1 MEAAVFRGVGNPL
14 SIEDVEAPQIRPG
27 DLLIKVEYCGICG
40 SDLHA
45 TEEGALVVPDG
56 QILGHEF
63 TGTVVE
69 TGAEAG
75 PEWQVGQTV
84 TAVPVNACAD
94 CGRTCRLGM
103 GIHCPNNIITGFGA
117 PGAYAEYI
125 RVDSGNALRLPD
137 GLSLRDGATAEPLSV
152 GHHVIDK
159 AQMRPGTDVLVI
171 GAGPIGL
178 SCAAFARFAGARNV
192 VVSEFAENRRQRAL
206 AMGATAAVD
215 PAAGDV
221 AAQYA
226 EIAGGPPELV
236 IECVGVPG
244 MLDLC
249 IGLVKHQGKVMVCG
263 VCTKADSFIPLAAL
277 AKEVCLQWAL
287 GYKKRDFEVVL
298 DLLASGRIDPKPL
311 VTHVIGFDDLAD
323 RFEKLRTPTDECK
336 ILLRPAR
343 D

>member
-14 SIEDVEAPQIRPG
+14 SIEKVEAPAVQTG

-45 TEEGALVVPDG
+45 TEAGALIVPDG

-69 TGAEAG
+69 VGADAG
-75 PEWQVGQTV
+75 GDWSVGDHV
-84 TAVPVNACAD
+84 TAVPVNACAE
-94 CGRTCRLGM
+94 CGRQCKLGM
-103 GIHCPNNIITGFGA
+103 GIHCPKNIITGFGA

-125 RVDSGNALRLPD
+125 RVDAGNALRLPQ
-137 GLSLRDGATAEPLSV
+137 GLSFREGATAEPLSV

-159 AQMRPGTDVLVI
+159 AGMRPGTNVLVI

-178 SCAAFARFAGARNV
+178 SCTTFARFAGARHV
-192 VVSEFAENRRQRAL
+192 VVSEFAENRRERAL
-206 AMGATAAVD
+206 AMGATDVID
-215 PAAGDV
+215 PNAGDV
-221 AAQYA
+221 AEQYA
-226 EIAGGPPELV
+226 AIAGGPPDLV

-244 MLDLC
+244 MLGLC
-249 IGLVKHQGKVMVCG
+249 IDLVKHQGKVMVCG
-263 VCTKADSFIPLAAL
+263 VCTNEESFIPLAAL

-287 GYKKRDFEVVL
+287 GYKPRDFEVVL
-298 DLLASGRIDPKPL
+298 DLIANGRIDPKPL
-311 VTHVIGFDDLAD
+311 ITHVIGFDDLAE
-323 RFEKLRTPTDECK
+323 RFESLRTPTDECK
-336 ILLRPAR
+336 VLLRPQR

>member
-14 SIEDVEAPQIRPG
+14 SIEQVETPAVRAG

-56 QILGHEF
+56 QVLGHEF

-69 TGAEAG
+69 MGAE
-75 PEWQVGQTV
+75 VGGDWKVGDHV

-94 CGRTCRLGM
+94 CGRQCRLGM

-125 RVDSGNALRLPD
+125 RVDAGNALRLPQ
-137 GLSLRDGATAEPLSV
+137 GLSFREGATAEPLSV

-159 AQMRPGTDVLVI
+159 AAMRPGTNVLVI

-178 SCAAFARFAGARNV
+178 SCTTFARFAGARHV
-192 VVSEFAENRRQRAL
+192 VVSEFAENRRERAL
-206 AMGATAAVD
+206 AMGATATID
-215 PAAGDV
+215 PNAGDV
-221 AAQYA
+221 AEQYA
-226 EIAGGPPELV
+226 AIAGGPPDLV

-244 MLDLC
+244 MLGLC
-249 IGLVKHQGKVMVCG
+249 IDLVKHQGKVMVCG
-263 VCTKADSFIPLAAL
+263 VCTKEESFIPLAAL

-287 GYKKRDFEVVL
+287 GYKPRDFEVVL
-298 DLLASGRIDPKPL
+298 DMLASGRIDPKPL
-311 VTHVIGFDDLAD
+311 ITHVIGFDDLAE
-323 RFEKLRTPTDECK
+323 RFERLRTPTDECK
-336 ILLRPAR
+336 VLLRPQR

>member
-1 MEAAVFRGVGNPL
+1 MEAAVFKGVGAPL
-14 SIEDVEAPQIRPG
+14 AIEQVADPVALPG

-45 TEEGALVVPDG
+45 TEAGALVVPDG

-69 TGAEAG
+69 VGAEAG
-75 PEWQVGQTV
+75 GDWSVGDHV

-94 CGRTCRLGM
+94 CGHQCRLGM

-125 RVDSGNALRLPD
+125 RVDAGNVLRLPQ
-137 GLSLRDGATAEPLSV
+137 GLGFREGATAEPLSV

-159 AQMRPGTDVLVI
+159 AGMRPGSDVLVI

-178 SCAAFARFAGARNV
+178 SCTTFARFAGARHV
-192 VVSEFAENRRQRAL
+192 VVSEFAENRRERAL
-206 AMGATAAVD
+206 ALGATAVID
-215 PAAGDV
+215 PNAGDV
-221 AAQYA
+221 DAQYRA
-226 EIAGGPPELV
+226 IAGGRPDLV

-244 MLDLC
+244 MLELC
-249 IGLVKHQGKVMVCG
+249 IDLVKHQGKVMVCG
-263 VCTKADSFIPLAAL
+263 VCTKEESFIPLAAL

-287 GYKKRDFEVVL
+287 GYKRRDFEVVL
-298 DLLASGRIDPKPL
+298 DLLASGRIDPAPL
-311 VTHVIGFDDLAD
+311 ITHVIGFDDLAD
-323 RFEKLRTPTDECK
+323 RFERLRTPTDECK
-336 ILLRPAR
+336 VLLRPQR
-343 D
+343 N